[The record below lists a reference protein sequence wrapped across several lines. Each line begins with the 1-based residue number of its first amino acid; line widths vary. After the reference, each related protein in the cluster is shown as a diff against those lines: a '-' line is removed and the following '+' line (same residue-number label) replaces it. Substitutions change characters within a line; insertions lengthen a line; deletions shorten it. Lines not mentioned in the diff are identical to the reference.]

1 MTRAPS
7 ISDFIQGPFRLEG
20 NTYTA
25 VGGDWLEGVYTDKSV
40 EIFPGVFQHTPKYH
54 AFKRKVWNR
63 LKEIPIAFSAKEGWF
78 FSSPHQCLCDWG
90 SLSSPLLCPMED
102 NTQLRKDFELR
113 DPSRDEEKL
122 IYRFFEDVISAGA
135 HSSVHIRK
143 VSTMGF
149 PWMQRGVRLKLDII
163 RSVMRDPAEFL
174 SRTADRDWNWLL
186 RFHSSYPVYT
196 NGIRIQ
202 ADKVKIDENG
212 KPYTKQRFT
221 YREDAVQK
229 GVFTDE
235 DRIPIDKTCRDSL
248 GNVVDDIVSARV
260 RSMYAL
266 SYHFNCVLQMVNNYC
281 YNGLVK
287 VVKGVHYKGEV
298 ALSTEIKEFLRF
310 EEGDVFT
317 LDKSNFGETFHPRL
331 LEIFLE
337 VLSRRWPVLSEFIRI
352 CIDAPTFLRSYRKG
366 VKGVITTR
374 SNLDKERSLSLRGS
388 FKSGNGLVAFLGK
401 ALGAIDA
408 MLTVRRA
415 LGDTFSYERFC
426 ENEDPRYR
434 YYGSGDDT
442 FFITPKNG
450 VGPAIRLAVQQGA
463 SLHKDEIE
471 TGPRYLG
478 NYYSNYGDVQCD
490 MAIFIETMTG
500 IERSINL
507 KTFPKLGIFAKYY
520 KYKPNPL
527 FRDISRVIE
536 EEYLNF
542 YDFSIQKYI
551 ANQSLVGNNNAVF
564 LADPEK
570 LMYLPGLEVDANLV
584 AQEYETVSAEKI
596 ADYWAHFI

>member
-1 MTRAPS
+1 MKRAPS
-7 ISDFIQGPFRLEG
+7 IADFVQGSFRLEG
-20 NTYTA
+20 NTYNA
-25 VGGDWLEGVYTDKSV
+25 VGETWLEGTYSDKSV
-40 EIFPGVFQHTPKYH
+40 EIFPGIFQHTPKYH
-54 AFKRKVWNR
+54 SFKRRLWQR
-63 LKEIPIAFSAKEGWF
+63 LKEIPTVFSAREGWF
-78 FSSPHQCLCDWG
+78 FSSPNQCLCDWG

-102 NTQLRKDFELR
+102 NTQLRKDFSLR
-113 DPSRDEEKL
+113 DPSREEEKL
-122 IYRFFEDVISAGA
+122 IYRFFEDVLQNGS

-174 SRTADRDWNWLL
+174 ARTADRDWYWLL

-202 ADKVKIDENG
+202 ADKVKLDEDG
-212 KPYTKQRFT
+212 RPFTKQRFT
-221 YREDAVQK
+221 YREEAVMR
-229 GVFTDE
+229 GVFTDK
-235 DRIPIDKTCRDSL
+235 DKIPIDKTCHDSL

-266 SYHFNCVLQMVNNYC
+266 SYHFNCVLQMVNNFC
-281 YNGLVK
+281 YNGLIS
-287 VVKGVHYKGEV
+287 VVKGVHYEGETT
-298 ALSTEIKEFLRF
+298 LSDNIKQFLKF
-310 EEGDVFT
+310 EEGDIFT
-317 LDKSNFGETFHPRL
+317 LDKSNFGETFHPRV

-337 VLSRRWPVLSEFIRI
+337 VFGRKLPILAEFIRV

-374 SNLDKERSLSLRGS
+374 PQLDKDRNLSLRGS
-388 FKSGNGLVAFLGK
+388 FKSGNGLVSFLGK

-408 MLTVRRA
+408 MLILRRA
-415 LGDTFSYERFC
+415 LGSTFSYERFC
-426 ENEDPRYR
+426 ANSDPRFR

-442 FFITPKNG
+442 LFIAPKNG
-450 VGPAIRLAVQQGA
+450 VGSAIRESVESGA
-463 SLHKDEIE
+463 SLHKDEVE
-471 TGPRYLG
+471 VGPRYLG

-490 MAIFIETMTG
+490 MAVFIETMTG

-527 FRDISRVIE
+527 FRDISSIIE

-551 ANQSLVGNNNAVF
+551 ANQSLVGNNNALF

-584 AQEYETVSAEKI
+584 AQEYETVSAEAI